1 MTTAQIPLTGAAELL
16 PAWRRTV
23 LIRLVLGSALLGLV
37 LVTAF
42 LSSRPTTQRPVQL
55 LPKASNAIVV
65 LDLSASISSDTFN
78 RIGATLTQLAST
90 NGRYGLVV
98 FSDVAYQA
106 LPPGTPSAQ
115 LLPFAR
121 YFKVPDQGTPGLAPA
136 FPTNPWTNSFSAGT
150 RISAGLGLALR
161 VIHDQ
166 RLAHP
171 GVILISD
178 LNDDQGDLTNLAS
191 SALAYRQEAIPIRIV
206 ALNPSQDD
214 QHRFETLLGD
224 ATQIS
229 QAQLPGERTEQHG
242 ARFPLALALLAAAVA
257 LALAANELCSARL
270 TWEQAA

>member
-1 MTTAQIPLTGAAELL
+1 MNSTQIPLSDVAGLL
-16 PAWRRTV
+16 PAWRRTAVVRGV
-23 LIRLVLGSALLGLV
+23 LAALLVALI
-37 LVTAF
+37 LLAAF
-42 LSSRPTTQRPVQL
+42 LSSRPTTRQPLHL

-78 RIGATLTQLAST
+78 RIGETLDQLATT

-98 FSDVAYQA
+98 FSDIAYQA

-115 LLPFAR
+115 LRPFAR
-121 YFKVPDQGTPGLAPA
+121 YFKVPGQQTPGLAPA

-161 VIHDQ
+161 VMHAE

-191 SALAYRQEAIPIRIV
+191 SALAYRQEGIGIRIV
-206 ALNPSQDD
+206 ALNPSKDD
-214 QHRFETLLGD
+214 QHRFETLLGN
-224 ATQIS
+224 ASHIT
-229 QAQLPGERTEQHG
+229 QAQLPGDRTTSTG
-242 ARFPLALALLAAAVA
+242 ARFPLVLALLAVAVA
-257 LALAANELCSARL
+257 LALAGNELFSARL
-270 TWEQAA
+270 TWRSTA

>member
-1 MTTAQIPLTGAAELL
+1 MSSARIPLSDVRELG
-16 PAWRRTV
+16 PAWRRTAIIRVV
-23 LIRLVLGSALLGLV
+23 LAAALVGLI
-37 LVTAF
+37 LATAF
-42 LSSRPTTQRPVQL
+42 LSSRPTSHQPVRL
-55 LPKASNAIVV
+55 LPRAANAIVV

-78 RIGATLTQLAST
+78 RIGETLDQLAAT

-121 YFKVPDQGTPGLAPA
+121 YFKVRDQQTPGLAPA
-136 FPTNPWTNSFSAGT
+136 LPRNPWTTSFSAGT
-150 RISAGLGLALR
+150 RISSGLGLALQ
-161 VIHDQ
+161 VIHAQ

-191 SALAYRQEAIPIRIV
+191 SALAYRQEGIGIRIV

-224 ATQIS
+224 ASHIT
-229 QAQLPGERTEQHG
+229 QAQLPGDRTESQDS
-242 ARFPLALALLAAAVA
+242 RFPVDLTLLIAGVA
-257 LALAANELCSARL
+257 LALAANELFAARL
-270 TWEQAA
+270 TWRPAT

>member
-1 MTTAQIPLTGAAELL
+1 VSSARIPLADVRELW
-16 PAWRRTV
+16 PAWRRTAV
-23 LIRLVLGSALLGLV
+23 IRVALAAV
-37 LVTAF
+37 LVGLILATAF
-42 LSSRPTTQRPVQL
+42 LSSRPTSHQPVRL
-55 LPKASNAIVV
+55 LPRASNAIVV

-78 RIGATLTQLAST
+78 RIGETLDQLAAT

-121 YFKVPDQGTPGLAPA
+121 YFKVPDQQTPGLAPA
-136 FPTNPWTNSFSAGT
+136 FPRNPWTSSFSAGT
-150 RISAGLGLALR
+150 RISSGLGLALQ
-161 VIHDQ
+161 VIHAQ

-191 SALAYRQEAIPIRIV
+191 SALAYRQEGIGIRIV

-224 ATQIS
+224 ASHIT
-229 QAQLPGERTEQHG
+229 QAQLPGDRTESQG
-242 ARFPLALALLAAAVA
+242 SRFPVDLALLIAAVA
-257 LALAANELCSARL
+257 LALAANELFAARL
-270 TWEQAA
+270 TWRTAT

>member
-1 MTTAQIPLTGAAELL
+1 VSSARIPLSDLRELW
-16 PAWRRTV
+16 PAWRRTAVIRVV
-23 LIRLVLGSALLGLV
+23 LAVALVALILVTALLG
-37 LVTAF
+37 
-42 LSSRPTTQRPVQL
+42 SRPTTRQPLHL

-78 RIGATLTQLAST
+78 RIGETLDQLAAT

-121 YFKVPDQGTPGLAPA
+121 FFKVPDQQTPGLAAA

-161 VIHDQ
+161 VIHTQ

-171 GVILISD
+171 AVILISD

-191 SALAYRQEAIPIRIV
+191 SALAYRQEGIGIRIV

-214 QHRFETLLGD
+214 QHRFETLLG
-224 ATQIS
+224 AASHITQ
-229 QAQLPGERTEQHG
+229 AHLPGDRTESG
-242 ARFPLALALLAAAVA
+242 NARFPLALVLLVAAVA
-257 LALAANELCSARL
+257 LALAANELFSVRL
-270 TWEQAA
+270 TWRQTA